1 MAEPTSRQRC
11 TTRALKNAQ
20 YLKQMAPETFGNAP
34 YAQGFGTG
42 VPIEILRRL
51 HRLRHDS
58 PELKE
63 HPGVSQFLRHHRMP
77 VPQRM
82 VR

>member
-1 MAEPTSRQRC
+1 MAEPTSRHRC

-42 VPIEILRRL
+42 IPIEILRRL

-58 PELKE
+58 PELKH
-63 HPGVSQFLRHHRMP
+63 HPAVSQFLRQHRMP
-77 VPQRM
+77 LPQRI